1 LTALFCLGPAIRAS
15 FNSSIEY
22 ASSGI
27 ASINRAA
34 NLVESNFDGSINYLA
49 YHVFAA
55 GKENNETYTF
65 REMLKQ
71 DDRDD
76 FIEAMQVEVDAHQTR
91 EHWEIIPRS
100 QMLKEM
106 KTIMAIWSFKC
117 KCHPDGLL
125 NKHKARLCAHGGM
138 LQWEVNYWETYAPVV
153 NWISVRFQLIL
164 AELLGL
170 KTKALDFVLALLQAD
185 LDVPIY
191 TEIPIGVLVD
201 GISAAQ
207 KSLWSQAGIK

>member
-1 LTALFCLGPAIRAS
+1 M
-15 FNSSIEY
+15 
-22 ASSGI
+22 
-27 ASINRAA
+27 
-34 NLVESNFDGSINYLA
+34 ESNFDGSINYLA

-117 KCHPDGLL
+117 KCHPVCSTNTRQDSALMVACYYNGKSTIGKLTHLL
-125 NKHKARLCAHGGM
+125 
-138 LQWEVNYWETYAPVV
+138 
-153 NWISVRFQLIL
+153 
-164 AELLGL
+164 
-170 KTKALDFVLALLQAD
+170 
-185 LDVPIY
+185 
-191 TEIPIGVLVD
+191 
-201 GISAAQ
+201 
-207 KSLWSQAGIK
+207 